1 MKGTPRAI
9 DQELEDS
16 FLMITSTKT
25 DLDSTSFLSSLD
37 MDPQLT
43 GYASGGGG
51 GGLVSPTAN
60 RMISPLGSG
69 TATEGYFHSLST
81 SSTQGSSGAVTGTS
95 TPDGTGRGSAIGE
108 TKREVFSDFRR
119 FVSFGLRKDTT

>member
-1 MKGTPRAI
+1 M

-25 DLDSTSFLSSLD
+25 DLDSISFLSSLD

-43 GYASGGGG
+43 GYAFGGSSA
-51 GGLVSPTAN
+51 GGLISPAAS
-60 RMISPLGSG
+60 RVILPLGSG
-69 TATEGYFHSLST
+69 TATEGLFHSLSA
-81 SSTQGSSGAVTGTS
+81 SAQGSSGAVATTNASDSTGTM
-95 TPDGTGRGSAIGE
+95 GE

-119 FVSFGLRKDTT
+119 FVSFGLRKDTTGLS

>member
-1 MKGTPRAI
+1 M

-51 GGLVSPTAN
+51 GGGLMSPAAN
-60 RMISPLGSG
+60 RMILPP
-69 TATEGYFHSLST
+69 TEGYFHSLST

-95 TPDGTGRGSAIGE
+95 TPDGASRGSATGE

-119 FVSFGLRKDTT
+119 FVSFGLRKDAT

>member
-1 MKGTPRAI
+1 M

-25 DLDSTSFLSSLD
+25 DLDSISFLSSLD

-43 GYASGGGG
+43 GYAFGGGSAG
-51 GGLVSPTAN
+51 GGLISPAAS
-60 RMISPLGSG
+60 RVILPLGSG
-69 TATEGYFHSLST
+69 TATEGLFHSLSA
-81 SSTQGSSGAVTGTS
+81 STQGSSGAVATTNASDSTGTM
-95 TPDGTGRGSAIGE
+95 GE

-119 FVSFGLRKDTT
+119 FVSFGLRKDTTGLS

>member
-1 MKGTPRAI
+1 M

-43 GYASGGGG
+43 GYAFGGGGGGGG
-51 GGLVSPTAN
+51 GGLVSPAAS
-60 RMISPLGSG
+60 RMVSPLGSG

-95 TPDGTGRGSAIGE
+95 TPDGSGSGRGSAMGE

>member
-1 MKGTPRAI
+1 M

-43 GYASGGGG
+43 GYAFGGG
-51 GGLVSPTAN
+51 GGLVSPTAS
-60 RMISPLGSG
+60 RMVLPLGSG
-69 TATEGYFHSLST
+69 AATEGLFHSLST
-81 SSTQGSSGAVTGTS
+81 SSTQGSSGAVTSSS
-95 TPDGTGRGSAIGE
+95 TPDGSGRSSAIGE